1 VCVCSS
7 GRESKA
13 CREKISRLTLFVIQS
28 APAVVVAA
36 PFCVYPL
43 IVFLSIK
50 NKTTTKNNV
59 ENNRPVSPQKCFGK
73 PNPRKKRKKKLL
85 TNLNAHFFNIYFNL
99 LFCSNKFWNFHLLK
113 KHTQKWIQFFVV
125 EGRRNNFLGYK

>member
-1 VCVCSS
+1 
-7 GRESKA
+7 
-13 CREKISRLTLFVIQS
+13 
-28 APAVVVAA
+28 
-36 PFCVYPL
+36 VYPL

-59 ENNRPVSPQKCFGK
+59 ENNRSVSPQKCFGK

-85 TNLNAHFFNIYFNL
+85 TDLNAHFLKY
-99 LFCSNKFWNFHLLK
+99 LFQFVVLFQQVLEFPFVK

>member
-28 APAVVVAA
+28 APAVAVVA

-50 NKTTTKNNV
+50 NKTKQPKNNV
-59 ENNRPVSPQKCFGK
+59 ENNRPAGF
-73 PNPRKKRKKKLL
+73 
-85 TNLNAHFFNIYFNL
+85 T
-99 LFCSNKFWNFHLLK
+99 
-113 KHTQKWIQFFVV
+113 
-125 EGRRNNFLGYK
+125 